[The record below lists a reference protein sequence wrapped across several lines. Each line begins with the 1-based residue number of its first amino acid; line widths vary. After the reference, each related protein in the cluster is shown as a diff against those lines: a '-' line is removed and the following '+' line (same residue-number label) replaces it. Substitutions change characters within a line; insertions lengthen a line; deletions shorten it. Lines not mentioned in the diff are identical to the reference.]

1 MDIRSEH
8 LAPGLTLV
16 TLTGRLDIAGARAVD
31 LPLAAQVTTQGARVI
46 VDLSGV
52 TFLSSLGIRS
62 LLTPAKTARARGG
75 ELVLLDPQ
83 PAVLEVLTLAGLG
96 KIIRIFT
103 DREAAIAALSP
114 A

>member
-1 MDIRSEH
+1 MEFAFEQLDS
-8 LAPGLTLV
+8 GVTLV
-16 TLTGRLDIAGARAVD
+16 KLAGRLDIAGARAVD

-83 PAVLEVLTLAGLG
+83 PAVLDVLTLAGLG

-103 DREAAIAALSP
+103 DRYAAIAALSP